1 MQIFNDKKQRVGI
14 LKGFKGRKIVKTL
27 DSGDKELTFK
37 YPSDG
42 KQVDLLKEEYY
53 IRTKEDEYV
62 IRKRKTGAQF
72 NEYTAQLNVEEL
84 ESAVLCYC

>member
-1 MQIFNDKKQRVGI
+1 MQIFNDKKERVGI
-14 LKGFKGRKIVKTL
+14 LKGFKDRKIVKTL

-62 IRKRKTGAQF
+62 IRKRKTGRSSTNTQR
-72 NEYTAQLNVEEL
+72 
-84 ESAVLCYC
+84 S

>member
-14 LKGFKGRKIVKTL
+14 LKGFKDRKIVKTL

-42 KQVDLLKEEYY
+42 KQSS
-53 IRTKEDEYV
+53 T
-62 IRKRKTGAQF
+62 F
-72 NEYTAQLNVEEL
+72 
-84 ESAVLCYC
+84 

>member
-1 MQIFNDKKQRVGI
+1 MQIFNYKKERVGI
-14 LKGFKGRKIVKTL
+14 LKGFKDRKIVKTL

-53 IRTKEDEYV
+53 IRTK
-62 IRKRKTGAQF
+62 
-72 NEYTAQLNVEEL
+72 
-84 ESAVLCYC
+84 